1 MNSSR
6 KKPSLSFLLLFLHT
20 LPFHPAA
27 AGVKVPVWNPMENER
42 HRALPLSVREQQRIV
57 SSPRGFVNLASPCK
71 ALFRC
76 LTIRR
81 ESDDCIEQ
89 QKRGNFL
96 LTSMPVSPPLIT
108 KELVR
113 KSEAFWRFYDS
124 SSVPCCS
131 SEIDSVSLNSCP
143 QAVQSSKKWFAKHI

>member
-1 MNSSR
+1 MWTVPGRSRLSSSSSSFSTR
-6 KKPSLSFLLLFLHT
+6 CLFIRRLLALKCPCGIQWRTNVTQHCFSLSENNNESPPLL
-20 LPFHPAA
+20 
-27 AGVKVPVWNPMENER
+27 VPP
-42 HRALPLSVREQQRIV
+42 I
-57 SSPRGFVNLASPCK
+57 GFVNATFLRK
-71 ALFRC
+71 AWFRC
-76 LTIRR
+76 LLRRR

-96 LTSMPVSPPLIT
+96 LTSMPAVSPPLIT

-124 SSVPCCS
+124 SGCS

-143 QAVQSSKKWFAKHI
+143 